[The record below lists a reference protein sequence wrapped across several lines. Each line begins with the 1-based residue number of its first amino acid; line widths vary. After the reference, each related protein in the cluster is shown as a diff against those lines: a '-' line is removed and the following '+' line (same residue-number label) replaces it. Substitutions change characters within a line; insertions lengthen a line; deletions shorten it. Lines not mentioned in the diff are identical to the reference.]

1 MSESK
6 RLIDLVQS
14 RIDEY
19 LMSRAPIVTLISSDL
34 TPLIDYSRQFLSG
47 GKRFRAQ
54 FCYWGAQ
61 SVLAADLP
69 PETGQKTGQEPGQE
83 SVSRAAG
90 ERTNRAA
97 GDADEAVASAG
108 LEAGAARLAA
118 VISTASALEIFHAA
132 ALVHDDIIDNSDTR
146 RGAPSAHKLFESLHA
161 REGWAGNS
169 VSFGR
174 ASAILLGDLLL
185 GWSDEL
191 LDEGLYGLAD
201 RAAARRARLE
211 FNHMRTEVTAG
222 QYLDILEERAWLAQ
236 PEAELLDRAL
246 RVIVFKSAKYSVQAP
261 LVIGAALAGA
271 SAAQLDALR
280 AFGLPLGMAYQLR
293 DDLLGVFGD
302 ATVTGKPSGDDLTE
316 GKRTVLI
323 ALARERL
330 DDTDRA
336 SLDAQL
342 GDPSLDAAQIRAL
355 QQLITAS
362 GAVDRVEAFIEAQV
376 AEALAAL
383 QTAPIT
389 VEAQQK
395 LRDLTDR
402 VTHRAF

>member
-1 MSESK
+1 
-6 RLIDLVQS
+6 
-14 RIDEY
+14 
-19 LMSRAPIVTLISSDL
+19 MSRAPIVTLISSDL

-61 SVLAADLP
+61 SVLASDFA
-69 PETGQKTGQEPGQE
+69 PETGQEASPE
-83 SVSRAAG
+83 SVSKAAG

-97 GDADEAVASAG
+97 GAADEAVASAG
-108 LEAGAARLAA
+108 LEAGAAGLAA
-118 VISTASALEIFHAA
+118 VVSTASALEIFHAA

-146 RGAPSAHKLFESLHA
+146 RGAPSAHKLFESLHT
-161 REGWAGNS
+161 REGWAGDP

-191 LDEGLYGLAD
+191 LDEGLHGLAD

-271 SAAQLDALR
+271 TAAQLGALR
-280 AFGLPLGMAYQLR
+280 TFGLPLGMAYQLR

-302 ATVTGKPSGDDLTE
+302 AAVTGKPSGDDLTE

-342 GDPSLDAAQIRAL
+342 GDPALDAAQIRTL

-362 GAVDRVEAFIEAQV
+362 GAVDRVEALIESQV
-376 AEALAAL
+376 AQALAAL

-389 VEAQQK
+389 AEAKQK

>member
-1 MSESK
+1 MPESK
-6 RLIDLVQS
+6 RLVDLVQS

-19 LMSRAPIVTLISSDL
+19 LMSREPIVTLISPDL
-34 TPLIDYSRQFLSG
+34 APLIDYSRQFLSG

-61 SVLAADLP
+61 SVLPPDYGAESGQPAANEPADGA
-69 PETGQKTGQEPGQE
+69 TGAGGAGGALAPAPVGLTAV
-83 SVSRAAG
+83 VSA
-90 ERTNRAA
+90 
-97 GDADEAVASAG
+97 
-108 LEAGAARLAA
+108 
-118 VISTASALEIFHAA
+118 ASALEIFHAA

-146 RGAPSAHKLFESLHA
+146 RGAPSAHKLFENLHESA
-161 REGWAGNS
+161 GWSGDPG
-169 VSFGR
+169 SFGR

-191 LDEGLYGLAD
+191 LDEGLWELAD
-201 RAAARRARLE
+201 QSAARRARHE

-246 RVIVFKSAKYSVQAP
+246 RVIVFKSAKYSIQAP
-261 LVIGAALAGA
+261 LVIGAALAGG
-271 SAAQLDALR
+271 STAQLNALR

-302 ATVTGKPSGDDLTE
+302 AAVTGKPSGDDLTE

-330 DDTDRA
+330 ADADRA
-336 SLDAQL
+336 ALDAQL
-342 GDPSLDAAQIRAL
+342 GDPTLDAGQIRAL
-355 QQLITAS
+355 QQLIIAS
-362 GAVDRVEAFIEAQV
+362 GAVDRVEALIESQV
-376 AEALAAL
+376 AEALSTL
-383 QTAPIT
+383 DTAPVST
-389 VEAQQK
+389 LARQK
-395 LRDLTDR
+395 LLDLTDR
-402 VTHRAF
+402 VTRRTF

>member
-1 MSESK
+1 MPESK
-6 RLIDLVQS
+6 HLVDLVQS

-19 LMSRAPIVTLISSDL
+19 LMSREPIVTLISSDL
-34 TPLIDYSRQFLSG
+34 APLIDYSRQFLSG

-61 SVLAADLP
+61 SVLPRDSGPKPDQPTASETAAFAVDEGGASAALALI
-69 PETGQKTGQEPGQE
+69 
-83 SVSRAAG
+83 AAG
-90 ERTNRAA
+90 MAPRL
-97 GDADEAVASAG
+97 EAVVSA
-108 LEAGAARLAA
+108 
-118 VISTASALEIFHAA
+118 ASALEIFHAA

-146 RGAPSAHKLFESLHA
+146 RGAPSAHKLFERLHQS
-161 REGWAGNS
+161 EGWAGDP

-191 LDEGLYGLAD
+191 LDEGLHELTD
-201 RAAARRARLE
+201 RVSARRARRE

-246 RVIVFKSAKYSVQAP
+246 RVIVYKSAKYSVQAP

-271 SAAQLDALR
+271 SDAQLNALR

-302 ATVTGKPSGDDLTE
+302 AAVTGKPSGDDLTE
-316 GKRTVLI
+316 GKRTVLV

-330 DDTDRA
+330 DDADRA
-336 SLDAQL
+336 SLDAEL
-342 GDPSLDAAQIRAL
+342 GDPTLDAARIGAL
-355 QQLITAS
+355 QRLITGS
-362 GAVDRVEAFIEAQV
+362 GAVERVEALIESQV
-376 AEALAAL
+376 VEAVAAL
-383 QTAPIT
+383 QSAPISA
-389 VEAQQK
+389 EARQN
-395 LRDLTDR
+395 LLDLTER
-402 VTHRAF
+402 VTRRAF

>member
-1 MSESK
+1 MPESK
-6 RLIDLVQS
+6 RLVDLVQS
-14 RIDEY
+14 RIDAY
-19 LMSRAPIVTLISSDL
+19 LMSREPIVTLISSDL
-34 TPLIDYSRQFLSG
+34 TALVDYSRQFLSG

-61 SVLAADLP
+61 SVLP
-69 PETGQKTGQEPGQE
+69 PDSGPEQVRPT
-83 SVSRAAG
+83 
-90 ERTNRAA
+90 
-97 GDADEAVASAG
+97 AG
-108 LEAGAARLAA
+108 LTAPAGLGAIVSA
-118 VISTASALEIFHAA
+118 ASALEIFHAA

-146 RGAPSAHKLFESLHA
+146 RGAPSAHKLFERLHE
-161 REGWAGNS
+161 REGWAGDPAS
-169 VSFGR
+169 YGR

-191 LDEGLYGLAD
+191 LDEGLEELAD
-201 RAAARRARLE
+201 RASARRARLE
-211 FNHMRTEVTAG
+211 FNFMRTEVTAG

-246 RVIVFKSAKYSVQAP
+246 RVIVYKSAKYSVQAP

-271 SAAQLDALR
+271 STAQLNSLR

-302 ATVTGKPSGDDLTE
+302 AAVTGKPSGDDLTE

-330 DDTDRA
+330 TTTDRA
-336 SLDAQL
+336 SLDSQL
-342 GDPSLDAAQIRAL
+342 GDPTLDATQIRSL

-362 GAVDRVEAFIEAQV
+362 GAVDRVEALIESQV
-376 AEALAAL
+376 TEALAAL
-383 QTAPIT
+383 HSAPIG
-389 VEAQQK
+389 ARARQK
-395 LRDLTDR
+395 LLELTDR
-402 VTHRAF
+402 VTRRAF